1 MLNERNDGVLLDKIT
16 INIFMA
22 ANHFSLIFPFPFP
35 YCYSGEAFGY
45 DGRHRYARHWTTL
58 DSSNLALRTGKS
70 TYEVIALVITQDMG
84 WEQREALS
92 GAACLRSFFF
102 KCQCSSV
109 AWCCL
114 MLEQA

>member
-45 DGRHRYARHWTTL
+45 DGRHRYARHL
-58 DSSNLALRTGKS
+58 DYSRLF
-70 TYEVIALVITQDMG
+70 EPCIANG
-84 WEQREALS
+84 
-92 GAACLRSFFF
+92 
-102 KCQCSSV
+102 
-109 AWCCL
+109 
-114 MLEQA
+114 